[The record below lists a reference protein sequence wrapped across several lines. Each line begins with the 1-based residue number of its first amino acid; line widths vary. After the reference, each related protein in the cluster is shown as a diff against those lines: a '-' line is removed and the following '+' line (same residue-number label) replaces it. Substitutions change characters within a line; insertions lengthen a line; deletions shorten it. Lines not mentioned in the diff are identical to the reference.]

1 MAAESNN
8 KYDELLWIKKV
19 IDSTTTYRQ
28 FNNADKLIEL
38 FDKKY
43 DDFDLYQELSHHA
56 IDHLGNIEN

>member
-28 FNNADKLIEL
+28 YNNADKLIEL

-43 DDFDLYQELSHHA
+43 NDFDLYKELSHHA
-56 IDHLGNIEN
+56 IDHLDKLK